1 MSVFQAKRAR
11 VQLIGRS
18 EKKIAKCD
26 IYNFNKLK
34 QSYSEPNVLS
44 RQCNLLFGIKKVH
57 VLTIKKAYESLLC
70 FRQSIY

>member
-11 VQLIGRS
+11 VRLIGRS
-18 EKKIAKCD
+18 EINIAKCD

-34 QSYSEPNVLS
+34 QSYSEPNILS
-44 RQCNLLFGIKKVH
+44 CQCNLLFGIKKVH
-57 VLTIKKAYESLLC
+57 ILAIKKAYERLLC